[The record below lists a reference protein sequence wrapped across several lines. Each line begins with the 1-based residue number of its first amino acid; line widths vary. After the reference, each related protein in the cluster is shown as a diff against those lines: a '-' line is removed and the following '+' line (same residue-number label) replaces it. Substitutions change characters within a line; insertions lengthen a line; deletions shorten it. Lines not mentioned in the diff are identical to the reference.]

1 MLFKL
6 YKKISFF
13 LIIFLLVQFIILPII
28 SYSNPEEL
36 IGKNAPDFT
45 LESIFGKT
53 ISLKD
58 FQGKII
64 LLDFFATWCGPCRME
79 MQHLKKVYDEYK
91 EKDFIII
98 SIDLYEDAEKVKD
111 FVNENGI
118 EWIVVID
125 KDGVATRN
133 YLIEAIP
140 TLFLIDK
147 NGIVRFVN
155 VGVIDD
161 NSLRND
167 IVKLYEI
174 TQTKDKSTV
183 EACLYP
189 KTVEIRAGEQLM
201 LNILI
206 STGGSK
212 VQAGEFLFSF
222 DNKYLQLVNVTK
234 ESPWELN
241 KIDYGK
247 YVFYR
252 LSKEAISEPTKIATL
267 IFKVKEDIEITQTEV
282 LLQYLKAADA
292 NGNDLPITITGNTSL
307 IHIIHYTAITSYTIE
322 WTPPKKTV
330 ETQLTTTI
338 VIVLDQTRFILFTIP
353 LIVAFISIISLYVYS
368 SKKKISKYSLILPN
382 NQIITSSSPDK
393 MYGREDFEKY
403 LKIDELKYI
412 TRRDKGGQFRIIAK
426 KINRMYDYYIID
438 EYSTNSTLVND
449 VVIKGK
455 GYIKLKNGDIIKL
468 PIHTGYLNI
477 IFRSF

>member
-13 LIIFLLVQFIILPII
+13 LIIFLLVQFFVLPII
-28 SYSNPEEL
+28 SYSNSEEL

-79 MQHLKKVYDEYK
+79 MQYLKKVYNEYK

-98 SIDLYEDAEKVKD
+98 SIDLYEDIEKVKK
-111 FVNENGI
+111 FVNENDI

-125 KDGVATRN
+125 KDGIATRN

-147 NGIVRFVN
+147 NGIVRFVH
-155 VGVIDD
+155 VGVTDD
-161 NSLRND
+161 SSLRD
-167 IVKLYEI
+167 EIVKLYEI
-174 TQTKDKSTV
+174 TQTINKSTV

-189 KTVEIRAGEQLM
+189 KTVEIRTGEQFM

-212 VQAGEFLFSF
+212 IQAGEFLFSF
-222 DNKYLQLVNVTK
+222 DDKCLQLLNVTK
-234 ESPWELN
+234 ELSWELIKINYN
-241 KIDYGK
+241 KYA
-247 YVFYR
+247 FYR
-252 LSKEAISEPTKIATL
+252 LSKEAMPEPTKVATL
-267 IFKVKEDIEITQTEV
+267 IFKVKEDIKITQTEV

-292 NGNDLPITITGNTSL
+292 NGNDLPVTITGNTSL

-322 WTPPKKTV
+322 WTPPKKTI
-330 ETQLTTTI
+330 ETKITTI
-338 VIVLDQTRFILFTIP
+338 VIISDQTKFILFTIP
-353 LIVAFISIISLYVYS
+353 IIVAFISIISLYVYS
-368 SKKKISKYSLILPN
+368 SKKKIPKYSLILPN
-382 NQIITSSSPDK
+382 DQIITSSSLDK
-393 MYGREDFEKY
+393 VYGREDFKRY
-403 LKIDELKYI
+403 LKIDDLKYI
-412 TRRDKGGQFRIIAK
+412 TRRDKGGQFRITAK

-477 IFRSF
+477 IFKSS